1 MPLRTECAKQGCV
14 APAVILLRAKLW
26 CAKCAVAIHYPS
38 LKDTSGKQDST
49 TKNNKQTTR
58 TV

>member
-1 MPLRTECAKQGCV
+1 MPLRTNCARCKY
-14 APAVILLRAKLW
+14 APAVILLRAKLY

-38 LKDTSGKQDST
+38 LKDTSEKQDST
-49 TKNNKQTTR
+49 AKNNKQTTR